1 MISLR
6 VLDIGRTETSYRA
19 VYEPRTM
26 YTRIE
31 LAVSGSARSTAG
43 EPLVL
48 KKNMLGIFPPGT
60 FRIEFPDSAYR
71 SVFIHTMMLPPLHRP
86 IVLPVDRYSTA
97 GKIFALLTSLPSG
110 TDRTVTARIAESLL
124 TEVNRT
130 EKIFP
135 GADPRMTSVMRHIID
150 SEGRTSVAMLAG
162 ITALHPKYFMKAF
175 KREFGMTAEA
185 CIDTERLATAR
196 RSLAENRSV
205 PETAERAGFRSEKS
219 FGRFFKRRT
228 GITPG
233 EFRSMHAVPSFTVPR
248 IRTADLAH
256 APWEDGLHLDRWFTI
271 YEAAPHEKKITGRI
285 MHDTSHLYVRI
296 EERCDTSRLISDT
309 VIHNGDDWEMMF
321 GPRRDH
327 PYRYIKASPDGRVE
341 RLIRD
346 GTGNRPW
353 KRNVPV
359 IIEKERHAW
368 SIAARIP
375 LADIVYLK
383 NGRTVFYGNLFR
395 QRYHGTH
402 IALSSTLSFTFH
414 TPSRFAFFELA

>member
-1 MISLR
+1 MITLR

-19 VYEPRTM
+19 VYEPPTM

-31 LAVSGSARSTAG
+31 LAVAGSARFTAG

-48 KKNMLGIFPPGT
+48 KKGMIGIFPPGT
-60 FRIEFPDSAYR
+60 FRIEFPDRTYR

-86 IVLPVDRYSTA
+86 IALPINRYSTA
-97 GKIFALLTSLPSG
+97 GKIFTLLTSMPSG
-110 TDRTVTARIAESLL
+110 TDRSVIARLAESLL

-135 GADPRMTSVMRHIID
+135 GADTRMAAVMRHIID

-196 RSLAENRSV
+196 RSLSESRSV
-205 PETAERAGFRSEKS
+205 PETAERAGFSNEKS

-233 EFRSMHAVPSFTVPR
+233 EFRSMHKVPSICVPR
-248 IRTADLAH
+248 IRASDLAH
-256 APWEDGLHLDRWFTI
+256 APWDEGTLLDRWFTI
-271 YEAAPHEKKITGRI
+271 YEATPYEKKITGRI

-296 EERCDTSRLISDT
+296 EERCDTSRLIADT
-309 VIHNGDDWEMMF
+309 TIHNGDDWEIMF

-327 PYRYIKASPDGRVE
+327 PYRYIKASPDGRIE

-353 KRNVPV
+353 RRNVPV
-359 IIEKERHAW
+359 IIERKRHAW

-375 LADIVYLK
+375 LSDIAFEK
-383 NGRTVFYGNLFR
+383 NGRTVVYGNLFR

-402 IALSSTLSFTFH
+402 IALASTLSFSFH
-414 TPSRFAFFELA
+414 TPSRFAYFELA